1 MLPTGL
7 NPNPNANPNM
17 PNQPQ
22 FAPGV
27 FPPSLLPTNNVIAAP
42 PIITG
47 TKLLPPGMPMMG
59 MPPLGMPG
67 LIPNDPTKGAAGAP
81 GMLPPGAAANMLFPG
96 FVLPGATPLM
106 MTNAK
111 PGFPLM
117 NPMMNPFQPMK
128 PPEVTKK
135 VFVKN
140 IPSDVPDTFMEDLL
154 RECGHVISWKRTKN
168 EQDKPVPFGYCEFET
183 MEGVLKSMR
192 LLNNVKLVDNQL
204 QIKPAAQTELA
215 IKEWL
220 EYRKREWVQDQ
231 RNAGVQIENEEAA
244 FEDFL
249 ERDDADA
256 LEKINEMLGGF
267 DLNKVKEDKEREEE
281 KKEMPKERE
290 REHRKKAM
298 KRDFDKKFREKLN
311 EVLKRED
318 MKERDRK
325 RDQEREKEREREKAR
340 LLQRELNYDSDEEKK
355 KRSNPKMMK
364 IIEDRK
370 KLRKKELEEDEME
383 RRKEIQMQLE
393 AERQAAENEPPLE
406 SIMPTEEYREA
417 EEGEDTS
424 MKAEKQA
431 EPIPPPPPP
440 PARVRKSRFS
450 NPVEFIPPPENPPPP
465 EEDDTVLKEGQGL
478 DNVKIDLGANKG
490 FAFKS
495 ESLETPLWL
504 QHLKELMRI
513 RLIQCIQGSIDRSPK
528 LRRLRL

>member
-27 FPPSLLPTNNVIAAP
+27 FPPFKNPLLPDTLRSSSSDQQCHR
-42 PIITG
+42 G
-47 TKLLPPGMPMMG
+47 TSNHHWNQAFTARNAHDGYATAW
-59 MPPLGMPG
+59 
-67 LIPNDPTKGAAGAP
+67 NARFDPERSHKGRSRSAR
-81 GMLPPGAAANMLFPG
+81 
-96 FVLPGATPLM
+96 
-106 MTNAK
+106 NASAWSRSK
-111 PGFPLM
+111 YAVSWPGFPLM

>member
-1 MLPTGL
+1 MCIRDRVSTQSTWGIISSEERVQNIEKCFPQVQTPIRMPIRICQT
-7 NPNPNANPNM
+7 NPNLLLASSLRSKILYYLIPFVA
-17 PNQPQ
+17 
-22 FAPGV
+22 
-27 FPPSLLPTNNVIAAP
+27 LLPTNNVIAAP

-215 IKEWL
+215 IKEL
-220 EYRKREWVQDQ
+220 
-231 RNAGVQIENEEAA
+231 
-244 FEDFL
+244 
-249 ERDDADA
+249 
-256 LEKINEMLGGF
+256 
-267 DLNKVKEDKEREEE
+267 
-281 KKEMPKERE
+281 
-290 REHRKKAM
+290 
-298 KRDFDKKFREKLN
+298 
-311 EVLKRED
+311 
-318 MKERDRK
+318 
-325 RDQEREKEREREKAR
+325 
-340 LLQRELNYDSDEEKK
+340 
-355 KRSNPKMMK
+355 
-364 IIEDRK
+364 
-370 KLRKKELEEDEME
+370 
-383 RRKEIQMQLE
+383 
-393 AERQAAENEPPLE
+393 
-406 SIMPTEEYREA
+406 
-417 EEGEDTS
+417 
-424 MKAEKQA
+424 
-431 EPIPPPPPP
+431 
-440 PARVRKSRFS
+440 
-450 NPVEFIPPPENPPPP
+450 
-465 EEDDTVLKEGQGL
+465 
-478 DNVKIDLGANKG
+478 
-490 FAFKS
+490 
-495 ESLETPLWL
+495 SLI
-504 QHLKELMRI
+504 HI
-513 RLIQCIQGSIDRSPK
+513 
-528 LRRLRL
+528 